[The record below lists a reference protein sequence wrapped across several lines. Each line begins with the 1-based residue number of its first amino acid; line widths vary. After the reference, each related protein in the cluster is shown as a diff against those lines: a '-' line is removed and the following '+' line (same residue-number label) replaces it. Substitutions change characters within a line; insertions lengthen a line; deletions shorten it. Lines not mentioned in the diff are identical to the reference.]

1 MKAGSKKESKKHDHQ
16 PLASMPAAN
25 PILSPLERG
34 YKAISTP
41 EREVNPAVVKKEPYV
56 TKQLELLGASL
67 MTEVKVWRDGVD
79 AKGKPTKIAEEIL
92 PYGIGP
98 NLLQSWPHILKLS
111 DNPDA
116 QTVAN
121 LYHSIDEEEARALP
135 LEAFCYAAKVN
146 PLRVLQELTSVL
158 VSQGATASTL
168 LTAVWHPK
176 VVRKT
181 IEVALTDK
189 GFADRQVLHKA
200 TGFLPLPKGAQTIV
214 NVNNQANVNAPTV
227 VPLSSPESTIA
238 MLAGAFNEAR
248 GLPPPPEP
256 PAELPSAIDVETEE
270 TEDD

>member
-1 MKAGSKKESKKHDHQ
+1 
-16 PLASMPAAN
+16 
-25 PILSPLERG
+25 
-34 YKAISTP
+34 
-41 EREVNPAVVKKEPYV
+41 
-56 TKQLELLGASL
+56 
-67 MTEVKVWRDGVD
+67 
-79 AKGKPTKIAEEIL
+79 
-92 PYGIGP
+92 
-98 NLLQSWPHILKLS
+98 
-111 DNPDA
+111 
-116 QTVAN
+116 
-121 LYHSIDEEEARALP
+121 
-135 LEAFCYAAKVN
+135 VN